1 VSIQERQERLT
12 QNAAVEPL
20 ALFDLAPTFPL
31 GRPRLIQD
39 RKTATSGLHAVLKR
53 IFDLVIAIPALMV
66 VAPVMAL
73 IALLVRLDSQGPA
86 LFWQT
91 RLGLGGR
98 PFAILKFRSMRVQ
111 ENGADVRQA
120 QRNDARVTGIG
131 RFLRASSLDEL
142 PQLIN
147 VIRGEMSLVG
157 PRPHAWAHDEMYDR
171 LIANYSLRQ
180 AVKPGITGWA
190 QVHGHR
196 GETST
201 VEAMRRRVDLD
212 IWYTQNA
219 GLALDFKILLRTPLE
234 VLRGRNAY

>member
-1 VSIQERQERLT
+1 VSIQERQERFS
-12 QNAAVEPL
+12 QNAAAKPV
-20 ALFDLAPTFPL
+20 AFFDSAPTFPL
-31 GRPRLIQD
+31 ARPRLVQD
-39 RKTATSGLHAVLKR
+39 RKTASSRLQTTLKR
-53 IFDLVIAIPALMV
+53 FFDLTIAIPALLAV
-66 VAPVMAL
+66 GPIMAL
-73 IALLVRLDSQGPA
+73 IALLIRLDSRGPA

-98 PFAILKFRSMRVQ
+98 PFAILKFRSMSVQ

-131 RFLRASSLDEL
+131 RWLRASSLDEL

-201 VEAMRRRVDLD
+201 LEAMRRRVDLD

-219 GLALDFKILLRTPLE
+219 SLALDFKILLRTPLE
-234 VLRGRNAY
+234 VLSARNAY